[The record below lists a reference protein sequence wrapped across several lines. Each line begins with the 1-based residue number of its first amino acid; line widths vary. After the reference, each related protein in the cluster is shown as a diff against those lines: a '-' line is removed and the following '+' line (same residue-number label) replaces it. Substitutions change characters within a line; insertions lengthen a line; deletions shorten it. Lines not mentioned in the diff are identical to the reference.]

1 MKPSEV
7 TKPIEVTYYDTD
19 IAIVSLFGEHDLSTS
34 RDLEQLFGS
43 LLRSGEQLIVD
54 LTQAEFIDSS
64 VLNNLVRATKR
75 AEERGLTVTLQV
87 ATAPAVRRVLEV
99 TGLLS
104 RFPIAATREE
114 AILLARDGTGS
125 NGKQPG

>member
-1 MKPSEV
+1 MKSL
-7 TKPIEVTYYDTD
+7 IEVSYYDTD
-19 IAIVSLFGEHDLSTS
+19 VAIVTLFGEHDLST
-34 RDLEQLFGS
+34 REQLEQTFGS

-54 LTQAEFIDSS
+54 LTPTEFIDSS
-64 VLNNLVRATKR
+64 VLNSLVQATNR

-87 ATAPAVRRVLEV
+87 ATAPAVRTVLEV

-114 AILLARDGTGS
+114 AILLAHNGTGS
-125 NGKQPG
+125 NGKQPA